1 MKRELNLD
9 HLHTDKDGIKYYKI
23 SKGTPL
29 YRTLE
34 HQNGTLESKPTFFA
48 LNSETVKENYKA
60 HGYPHKF
67 ILKQDVKLIALHIE
81 NPKFYEKATDIQEE
95 LNKYYGMNT
104 NKRIRDSNNKG
115 DTKVLNYIC
124 KHFSDYQG
132 YFADQMKT
140 PDSFMHA
147 EIGLCNN
154 GKSNLVNDGIMI
166 SLTKSEIENI
176 KLAMISKNEKQSR
189 NNKVKKTRRLSEIKS
204 PVMPPKMASLSPMSS
219 MSPMKPLSPMSPMA
233 LNFGDDNED
242 SINMSPKKLKFGG
255 RKKRT
260 SKRTSKHNSTRR
272 SRKQTTRKHQK

>member
-9 HLHTDKDGIKYYKI
+9 HLHIDKNGIKYYKV
-23 SKGTPL
+23 SKGTPF

-34 HQNGTLESKPTFFA
+34 QKNGTLESKPTFFA

-60 HGYPHKF
+60 HGFPHEF
-67 ILKQDVKLIALHIE
+67 ILNQDVKLIALDVE
-81 NPKFYEKATDIQEE
+81 NSKFYEKATDIQKE
-95 LNKYYGMNT
+95 LKKHYGMND
-104 NKRIRDSNNKG
+104 KEIIRDSNNKG

-124 KHFSDYQG
+124 KHFSDYHG
-132 YFADQMKT
+132 YFADQMNT

-154 GKSNLVNDGIMI
+154 GKSNLVNNGIMI
-166 SLTKSEIENI
+166 NLTKSEIEDI
-176 KLAMISKNEKQSR
+176 KLAMITKKEKQSR
-189 NNKVKKTRRLSEIKS
+189 NNKVKKTRPLSKIKS
-204 PVMPPKMASLSPMSS
+204 LLMPPKMASLSP
-219 MSPMKPLSPMSPMA
+219 LSPMSTMA

-260 SKRTSKHNSTRR
+260 SKRRSKHKSTRR
-272 SRKQTTRKHQK
+272 SRKQTTCKHKK

>member
-9 HLHTDKDGIKYYKI
+9 QLHTDKNGIKYYKI
-23 SKGTPL
+23 SKGTPF

-34 HQNGTLESKPTFFA
+34 QKNGTLESKPTFFA
-48 LNSETVKENYKA
+48 LNSETVKTNYKA
-60 HGYPHKF
+60 HGYPHEF

-81 NPKFYEKATDIQEE
+81 NPKFYEKATDIQKE
-95 LNKYYGMNT
+95 LNRHYGMNT
-104 NKRIRDSNNKG
+104 NKRIRDSDNIG

-140 PDSFMHA
+140 HDSFMHA

-154 GKSNLVNDGIMI
+154 GKSNLVNNGTMI

-176 KLAMISKNEKQSR
+176 KLAMISKKEKQSR
-189 NNKVKKTRRLSEIKS
+189 NNKVKKTIRLSEIKS
-204 PVMPPKMASLSPMSS
+204 PVMPPKMALLSPMSS

-233 LNFGDDNED
+233 LNFGDDDED
-242 SINMSPKKLKFGG
+242 SIKMSPKKLKFGG

-260 SKRTSKHNSTRR
+260 SKRRT
-272 SRKQTTRKHQK
+272 RKQTTRKHKK